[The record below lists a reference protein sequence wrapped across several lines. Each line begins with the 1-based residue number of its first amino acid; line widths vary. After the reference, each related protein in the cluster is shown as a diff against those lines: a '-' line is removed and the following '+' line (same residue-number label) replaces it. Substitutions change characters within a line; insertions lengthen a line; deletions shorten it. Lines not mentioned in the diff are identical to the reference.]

1 MKRASFLC
9 LAFLLFCSLPSMA
22 QQQNEE
28 DIVRLIS
35 ADTIQH
41 LKSNEGVFRKAWGS
55 ARFLHN
61 KTYILCD
68 TAIWDTQNNLID
80 AKGHVQV
87 IQERTRLTGETI
99 HYRGNDNW
107 AEVRG
112 KLVEL
117 FDDEENRLRTTNLDF
132 NTKDSIGIFRHG
144 GSMIDK
150 DGNVLE
156 SLDGYYYSKEK
167 RFHFRRSVE
176 MCTDT
181 IQIQADSINY
191 HTDIKRVIFG
201 GNVHAW
207 HTAGYLT
214 AQHGYYDRDIE
225 HFHFFKDVYSLG
237 EKQEIWADTLFYNR
251 AQNTGS
257 LYGNIQILDT
267 LQSVILLGD
276 EGHFQQEPQKALLTK
291 KPAFLTYS
299 KDEEGLVDTLFF
311 RADTLSYHSLP
322 KHAVDSTELQA
333 AEARLRTLLPPPP
346 PDTTQA
352 ALNDSLQ
359 TAPPLPLSDKLAS
372 RNPQDSLP
380 PRLATDSIPS
390 RLPPSNL
397 SLSDSLQHHTA
408 ALSDSLQARDSL
420 YQMRPL
426 PTDSLALTD
435 SLSLA
440 PSPPLDTTAISF
452 LRAYPKVQFYRSNG
466 QGVCDSLVFNGLDST
481 LRMYGA
487 PALWH
492 EKNQFTADSIQFWI
506 HQGQINRT
514 DLFSSAYIVAQEDSL
529 LFNQIKGKDMIGYFR
544 DNDVYRFDVLDAV
557 EVVLFMREGD
567 DNLITSLNQKE
578 SKTMTAFLKNRQVQS
593 LRYYTNFKTKL
604 VPLIQTTDKDQR
616 LSNFVWRAE
625 ERPLDRYTITP
636 RHIRPS
642 AAQVVHKRSKPRF
655 HFTQQ
660 YFPEHP
666 LPGI

>member
-1 MKRASFLC
+1 MKRVSFLC
-9 LAFLLFCSLPSMA
+9 FAFLLLCSLPTIA

-41 LKSNEGVFRKAWGS
+41 LKSDNGVFRKAWGS

-68 TAIWDTQNNLID
+68 TATWDMQNNIID

-99 HYRGNDNW
+99 HYRGDDNW

-112 KLVEL
+112 NLVEL
-117 FDDEENRLRTTNLDF
+117 FDDEGNRLRTNYLDF

-144 GSMIDK
+144 GSMVDK
-150 DGNVLE
+150 DGGVLE
-156 SLDGYYYSKEK
+156 SLSGYYYSKEK
-167 RFHFRRSVE
+167 RFHFQRSVE

-181 IQIQADSINY
+181 VQIQADSVNY

-201 GNVHAW
+201 GNVRAW

-214 AQHGYYDRDIE
+214 AQRGYYDRDIE
-225 HFHFFKDVYSLG
+225 HFHFFKDVYLLG

-251 AQNTGS
+251 AQNAGS

-267 LQSVILLGD
+267 LQSIILLGD
-276 EGHFQQEPQKALLTK
+276 EGHFQQNPQKALLTK
-291 KPAFLTYS
+291 KPAFLNYGTDD
-299 KDEEGLVDTLFF
+299 KGVVDTLFF
-311 RADTLSYHSLP
+311 RADTLAYHSLP
-322 KHAVDSTELQA
+322 KHAVDSAELQA
-333 AEARLRTLLPPPP
+333 AESRLKFLLPPPQK
-346 PDTTQA
+346 DSTQT

-359 TAPPLPLSDKLAS
+359 VAEPPQPLPDSLAPPLL
-372 RNPQDSLP
+372 QDSLQ
-380 PRLATDSIPS
+380 R
-390 RLPPSNL
+390 
-397 SLSDSLQHHTA
+397 A
-408 ALSDSLQARDSL
+408 AL
-420 YQMRPL
+420 P
-426 PTDSLALTD
+426 DSLA
-435 SLSLA
+435 SA
-440 PSPPLDTTAISF
+440 PPPPLDTTAISF

-481 LRMYGA
+481 LRMYGR

-506 HQGQINRT
+506 HQGQINRA

-529 LFNQIKGKDMIGYFR
+529 LYNQIKGKDMIGYFR

-557 EVVLFMREGD
+557 EVILFMREGD
-567 DNLITSLNQKE
+567 DNFITSLNQKE
-578 SKTMTAFLKNRQVQS
+578 SKTMTAFLKERQVQS
-593 LRYYTNFKTKL
+593 LRYYTDFKTKL
-604 VPLIQTTDKDQR
+604 IPLVQTTDKDQR
-616 LSNFVWRAE
+616 LTNFVWRAE
-625 ERPLDRYTITP
+625 ERPLDRYTITT

-642 AAQVVHKRSKPRF
+642 AALTTHKWTKPRF
-655 HFTQQ
+655 LFSQR

-666 LPGI
+666 LPGVQR